1 MSSNYFDCSQANFS
15 EMGNVTDYL
24 VWKQQCVFSCLPFT
38 LPNVSYPQT
47 TSRWA
52 TGVCQPGFV
61 GSPTLEC
68 LRSGVGRSWARASNG
83 TCTVVSAS
91 AQLAAAP
98 GYMAL
103 PVLLFVFTLVL
114 KLISLCLPESAGVIF
129 LCFGFLSNLSCAALQ
144 TSGSLPNDA
153 FLCLAPARLSGH
165 GGFLVSRRC
174 SP

>member
-1 MSSNYFDCSQANFS
+1 MSSPACPSPPRMFLTLRQPHVGPQGCAS
-15 EMGNVTDYL
+15 L
-24 VWKQQCVFSCLPFT
+24 VLWVL
-38 LPNVSYPQT
+38 
-47 TSRWA
+47 
-52 TGVCQPGFV
+52 QP
-61 GSPTLEC
+61 SN
-68 LRSGVGRSWARASNG
+68 ASD
-83 TCTVVSAS
+83 
-91 AQLAAAP
+91 
-98 GYMAL
+98 
-103 PVLLFVFTLVL
+103 PVLADPGRGLQTGRARWFPRRLNWQLPLDTWPFQFCCLSSLVL